1 LPKEL
6 NHDDDDEEMI
16 LLLLLLTTA
25 IFAFLQR
32 SLFSSVFFQVVLWV
46 RCETSAGQRSTRRAT
61 GSFLVLFGSN
71 KTVDRGFL

>member
-32 SLFSSVFFQVVLWV
+32 FFP
-46 RCETSAGQRSTRRAT
+46 SRAV
-61 GSFLVLFGSN
+61 GPL
-71 KTVDRGFL
+71 